1 MINAE
6 SHNLARQLGIGC
18 SPAGETYHLPPTTY
32 HYSNDAIGRRTAI
45 TRGGAAF
52 GDLAGATDAYGYN
65 LRSEVISSRRTLADS
80 PIRGFDYDYA
90 YDHRGR
96 MVRKGISHRGTE
108 ARRK

>member
-52 GDLAGATDAYGYN
+52 GDLSGATDAYGYN

-80 PIRGFDYDYA
+80 PVRGS
-90 YDHRGR
+90 GR
-96 MVRKGISHRGTE
+96 CIYLVKPPARFFLNMVAKVLLQ
-108 ARRK
+108 